1 MNHSRFL
8 VEVLDHV
15 DLFARFSAGKVR
27 KQPFYRFPYI
37 TWPDGNP
44 CHIANLYLLELSR
57 KHPQISADGRRHD
70 SKGGTIGQYASYI
83 SQLIRR
89 CWILKTDPFQIT
101 DKFFED
107 FIIGL
112 IEEMRTDNPM
122 RRKKLDTTILNIGRV
137 CLDFL
142 DWVGR
147 FHGDPNFVSPS
158 GTIAISISETV
169 RSFNNQNTV
178 TQQREHHSFPLAHR
192 EHTRSPIPDH
202 NIKKMEDAIFNSTR
216 SEFYNAR
223 DLAIITLL
231 QHTGAR
237 RVEIA
242 SITLRSIREA
252 MLMEYP
258 MLKLVTVKRGEVYIR
273 EVPINTIAF
282 NEVRKYISERAK
294 LASEFPGS
302 KNDFL
307 LISETTGHPLA
318 VETIGSCVS
327 KIRVAAGIE
336 EQACAHMFRHAFIS
350 NLFTLL
356 IERHKFE
363 SKDDFEAAL
372 INDEVFLKKVQE
384 WTGHKSL
391 RSLRTYL
398 TKVFN
403 YDKTVSKTVHGVH
416 ETQTLKLYQR
426 KADALILKLKEGEI
440 SPEQFVLESEELRA
454 LRDHELKRYA

>member
-1 MNHSRFL
+1 MKHHRFL
-8 VEVLDHV
+8 VEVLDHI
-15 DLFARFSAGKVR
+15 DLFERFSAGRVK
-27 KQPFYRFPYI
+27 KQPFYRFPFI
-37 TWPDGNP
+37 TWPNGTP
-44 CHIANLYLLELSR
+44 CLIANLYLLQLSK

-89 CWILKTDPFQIT
+89 CWILKTDPYHIT

-107 FIIGL
+107 FIIDL
-112 IEEMRTDNPM
+112 IEEINIKHPM
-122 RRKKLDTTILNIGRV
+122 KRKKLDTTTINIGRV
-137 CLDFL
+137 CLNFL
-142 DWVGR
+142 EWVGQ
-147 FHGDPNFVSPS
+147 FHGDPNFVSAN
-158 GTIAISISETV
+158 GTIRASITETV
-169 RSFNNQNTV
+169 RNFNNQNKI
-178 TQQREHHSFPLAHR
+178 TQQRGHHSFPLPHR

-202 NIKKMEDAIFNSTR
+202 NIKKIENAITNSNYSLFR
-216 SEFYNAR
+216 KAR
-223 DLAIITLL
+223 DQAVITLL

-242 SITLRSIREA
+242 SITLSSTREA
-252 MLMEYP
+252 MLMKYP
-258 MLKLVTVKRGEVYIR
+258 MLKLVTVKRGEVFIR
-273 EVPINTIAF
+273 EVPINTIAL
-282 NEVRKYISERAK
+282 NDVKMYISVRAK
-294 LASEFPGS
+294 LANSFPHS

-307 LISETTGHPLA
+307 FISETTGHPIA
-318 VETIGSCVS
+318 VETIGSGIS
-327 KIRVAAGIE
+327 KIRIAAGIE

-363 SKDDFEAAL
+363 SKDEFENAL

-398 TKVFN
+398 TQVFS
-403 YDKTVSKTVHGVH
+403 YDKTVNKTVYGVH

-426 KADALILKLKEGEI
+426 KADTLICKLKEGKI
-440 SPEQFVLESEELRA
+440 SPEQFLLESEELQA
-454 LRDHELKRYA
+454 LRDHELARYA

>member
-1 MNHSRFL
+1 MKPDRFL
-8 VEVLDHV
+8 VEVLDQV
-15 DLFARFSAGKVR
+15 ELFERLSAGKAR
-27 KQPFYRFPYI
+27 RQAFYRFPYI
-37 TWPDGNP
+37 TWPDGSP
-44 CHIANLYLLELSR
+44 CHIANLYLLTLSR
-57 KHPQISADGRRHD
+57 KHTQISADGRRHD

-89 CWILKTDPFQIT
+89 CWILRTDPFHIS
-101 DKFFED
+101 DSIFED
-107 FIIGL
+107 FVIDL
-112 IEEMRTDNPM
+112 IEEISADTPLK
-122 RRKKLDTTILNIGRV
+122 RKRLDATIINIGRV
-137 CLDFL
+137 CLNFL
-142 DWVGR
+142 EWVGQ
-147 FHGDPNFVSPS
+147 FHGDPNFVSAN
-158 GTIAISISETV
+158 GTIKISITEIV
-169 RSFNNQNTV
+169 RSINNQNKT
-178 TQQREHHSFPLAHR
+178 TQHREHHSFPLPHR
-192 EHTRSPIPDH
+192 EHSRSPISDH
-202 NIKKMEDAIFNSTR
+202 NIKRMEDTIVSSIQ
-216 SEFYNAR
+216 SEFSKAR
-223 DLAIITLL
+223 DQALIILL

-242 SITLRSIREA
+242 SITLRSIKEA
-252 MLMEYP
+252 MLMQYP
-258 MLKLVTVKRGEVYIR
+258 MLKLVTAKRGEVYIR

-282 NEVRKYISERAK
+282 NDVKIYISTRAE
-294 LASEFPGS
+294 LAKRFPNS

-307 LISETTGHPLA
+307 FISETTGHPLA
-318 VETIGSCVS
+318 VETLGSCVS
-327 KIRVAAGIE
+327 KIRVAAGIA

-426 KADALILKLKEGEI
+426 KADALIRKLKEGEI

-454 LRDHELKRYA
+454 LRDHELTRYA